1 MKLKRGPVIKTGKF
15 LIPFLFSLVTWAQ
28 DVQVSAT
35 LDMDRVPLGETFVVI
50 VTVQS
55 TGTVQVDEPGLPQVS
70 GMQLIQRTENTSVQ
84 QSLSSTP
91 QGMDWKTIRRQQFNY
106 HFQATQLGQLS
117 VDAIEVVVNGKL
129 YQTKPLLVEVLP
141 ENQRPQR
148 PQADDDLEEKLLQE
162 QDDIFD
168 QLLRRH
174 MMPQGR
180 PQFPGPTGPGTQNQK
195 EPEFRSMPTNANE
208 AFFIQLEVDKKS
220 VYEGEQV
227 KATWYLVTRGQMES
241 LDRAKFPSLKGFW
254 KEIIEENPQ
263 IQFYE
268 EVINGTV
275 YRKALMATHALFPI
289 KSGKAIIDEFTV
301 KSRVRMPMSGFGFG
315 FGRAYEFTKS
325 SKRLEIDVKPLPL
338 DGRPKEFTGAVGQF
352 EVTSQVEGT
361 GPFFVNQ
368 PVTIKIRFEGV
379 GNAKTLDLPLI
390 EWPEGV
396 ELYDTKNE
404 SRFFKDGRSYKEFE
418 VLLIPRKEGP
428 LNIPQINF
436 AFFDPETEKYVT
448 KSTAPI
454 SLDLLPDIGNKNE
467 ASGSFLG
474 KKTETKPV
482 ILSLPVLQ
490 TKLSQTA
497 AQSSTSIW
505 PILFLLSTVGLFG
518 YGYQQLKPQ
527 DKSVSLRKKLDGKFQ
542 KIFELAKKND
552 FRQTGAEIVN
562 TSNFVLAEVTSFKG
576 EKLEIQK
583 MIDQLPPQ
591 IRESSAD
598 PLLKMYEKAQVFGF
612 APDEI
617 LNSMKS
623 QENLQQFCGEAQKIL
638 NLVCASWRPKV

>member
-1 MKLKRGPVIKTGKF
+1 MA
-15 LIPFLFSLVTWAQ
+15 WAQ
-28 DVQVSAT
+28 DVQVSAA
-35 LDMDRVPLGETFVVI
+35 LDVDRIPLGDTFVVI

-55 TGTVQVDEPGLPQVS
+55 SGTVQVDEPGLPQVT

-129 YQTKPLLVEVLP
+129 YQTKPLLIEVLP

-148 PQADDDLEEKLLQE
+148 PKADDDLEEKLLQE

-180 PQFPGPTGPGTQNQK
+180 PQFPGPTGPGAQNQK

-289 KSGKAIIDEFTV
+289 KAGKAIIDEFTV

-338 DGRPKEFTGAVGQF
+338 EGRPKEFTGAVGQF
-352 EVTSQVEGT
+352 EVTSQVDGT

-368 PVTIKIRFEGV
+368 PVNVKIRFEGV

-390 EWPEGV
+390 EWPEGI

-454 SLDLLPDIGNKNE
+454 SLELLPDIGHKNE

-474 KKTETKPV
+474 KKNEVKPI
-482 ILSLPVLQ
+482 ILSMPALQ
-490 TKLSQTA
+490 TTLSQKASQTTL
-497 AQSSTSIW
+497 SFW
-505 PILFLLSTVGLFG
+505 PILFLLSALGLFG
-518 YGYQQLKPQ
+518 YGFQQLRPQ
-527 DKSVSLRKKLDGKFQ
+527 DKAVSLRKKLDGKFQ
-542 KIFELAKKND
+542 KISELAKKND
-552 FRQTGAEIVN
+552 FRQVGAEIVN

-598 PLLKMYEKAQVFGF
+598 SLLKMYEKAQVFGF
-612 APDEI
+612 APDDI

-623 QENLQQFCGEAQKIL
+623 QENLQQFCLDAQKIL
-638 NLVCASWRPKV
+638 NLVCVSWRPKV